1 MKIKSMIRSHLG
13 PGSNQAPSS
22 DASWIKSVKN
32 DIERD
37 LTLKNDDPA
46 VFLLLIKLFII
57 GSRPSDN
64 STSEAPYAE
73 HMRTASL
80 KDASE
85 DDDVHDVGNEDED
98 DV

>member
-1 MKIKSMIRSHLG
+1 MTILPIS
-13 PGSNQAPSS
+13 
-22 DASWIKSVKN
+22 
-32 DIERD
+32 
-37 LTLKNDDPA
+37 
-46 VFLLLIKLFII
+46 LLLMKLFII

-85 DDDVHDVGNEDED
+85 DDDVHDVGNENED
-98 DV
+98 GV

>member
-1 MKIKSMIRSHLG
+1 M
-13 PGSNQAPSS
+13 
-22 DASWIKSVKN
+22 
-32 DIERD
+32 
-37 LTLKNDDPA
+37 
-46 VFLLLIKLFII
+46 KLFII

-98 DV
+98 GV